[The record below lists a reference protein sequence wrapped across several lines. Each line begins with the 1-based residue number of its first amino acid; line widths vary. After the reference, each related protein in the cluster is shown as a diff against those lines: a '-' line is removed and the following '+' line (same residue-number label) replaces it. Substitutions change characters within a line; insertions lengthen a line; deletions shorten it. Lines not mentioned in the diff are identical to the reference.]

1 MKIAIGSDHR
11 GIQLKTLI
19 KSILE
24 ERSYDVD
31 DMGAFTTDSV
41 DYPDY
46 AFKVAEAVSKEL
58 AEYGI
63 LICGSGIGMSIAAN
77 KVPHIRAALC
87 MSPELARLSR
97 LHNNANVLV
106 LGADYTDENSLGQL
120 LTNFFTTQFEE
131 TRHTKR
137 IQKIT
142 DIESKFLKK

>member
-11 GIQLKTLI
+11 GIELKSII

-24 ERSYDVD
+24 ERSYDVED
-31 DMGAFTTDSV
+31 FGAFSTESV
-41 DYPDY
+41 DYPDF
-46 AFKVAEAVSKEL
+46 AFRVAESVSKEL
-58 AEYGI
+58 NDYGI

-77 KVPHIRAALC
+77 KVPHVRAALC

-106 LGADYTDENSLGQL
+106 LGADYTERNTLGEL

-131 TRHTKR
+131 VRHTRR

-142 DIESKFLKK
+142 DIENKFLKK